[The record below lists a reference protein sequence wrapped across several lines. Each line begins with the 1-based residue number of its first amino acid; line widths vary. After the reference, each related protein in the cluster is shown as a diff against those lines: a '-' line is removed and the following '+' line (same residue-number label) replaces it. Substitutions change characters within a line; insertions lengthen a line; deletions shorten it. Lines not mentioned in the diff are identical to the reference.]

1 MRTQFESLQLFLGV
15 LAILMMTTVMIP
27 MAKASVK
34 PLIKGIE
41 CQTNFGEKSFT
52 IQKNSIAFHTEQND
66 GRSISSVLDSVT
78 KKTHLGFK
86 KTIYRNGFKHFIS
99 IKNERNFDSNE
110 DFLAITSPKGH
121 KMTYPLNCS
130 LVE

>member
-1 MRTQFESLQLFLGV
+1 MGA
-15 LAILMMTTVMIP
+15 LAILIMTTVMIP
-27 MAKASVK
+27 MAKASIKPSVK
-34 PLIKGIE
+34 AIE

-52 IQKNSIAFHTEQND
+52 IQKNSIAFHTEQKD

-86 KTIYRNGFKHFIS
+86 KTIYRDGFKHFIS

-110 DFLAITSPKGH
+110 DFLAVTSPKGH